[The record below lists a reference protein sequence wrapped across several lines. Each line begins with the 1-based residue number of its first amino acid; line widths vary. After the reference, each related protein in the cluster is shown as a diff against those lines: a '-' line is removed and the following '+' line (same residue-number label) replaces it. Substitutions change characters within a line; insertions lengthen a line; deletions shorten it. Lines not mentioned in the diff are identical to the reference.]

1 MQNNISPSID
11 LEFEISGKKLDE
23 LNLSTIHRF
32 DENTSKI
39 VQAIH
44 NVILKKAFEITSLS
58 DLKSDLEKSLSFVDL
73 VKIKLD
79 FSEQPDTLNF
89 IVDSSSIYMNKA
101 CVTEASAWIAN
112 NDLEIKEEIK
122 NTLLTDNLFGWVYYN
137 EDDALKTFR
146 FILDVSTGEIK
157 YLNN

>member
-44 NVILKKAFEITSLS
+44 NVILKK
-58 DLKSDLEKSLSFVDL
+58 
-73 VKIKLD
+73 
-79 FSEQPDTLNF
+79 
-89 IVDSSSIYMNKA
+89 
-101 CVTEASAWIAN
+101 
-112 NDLEIKEEIK
+112 
-122 NTLLTDNLFGWVYYN
+122 LLRL
-137 EDDALKTFR
+137 LP
-146 FILDVSTGEIK
+146 
-157 YLNN
+157 